1 MDTNDSTRNGTRGA
15 SPIVGVI
22 LMVAIVVILAGIM
35 TSGLVSLGQEPTKN
49 VQGGASLEWDQGQGT
64 GEVKITYVTR
74 GNTERLEIR
83 YEVLTNP
90 GSNSVTESGS
100 TTLTEP
106 GQSVVLSEDP
116 GNPDEDVRV
125 EVTAV
130 AFLGSGEKA
139 VVAEET
145 RTI

>member
-1 MDTNDSTRNGTRGA
+1 MDTTDSNRNGARGA
-15 SPIVGVI
+15 SPIIGLI

-49 VQGGASLEWDQGQGT
+49 VQGGAALEWDQGQGT
-64 GEVKITYVTR
+64 GEVQITYVTR

-83 YEVLTNP
+83 SEVLTNP

-106 GQSVVLSEDP
+106 GQSVTLSE
-116 GNPDEDVRV
+116 GASNADEDIRVR
-125 EVTAV
+125 VTAV